1 SSPGNSPDSTGIDS
15 GIIAA
20 SGASISSTA
29 GRLEGG
35 AMAAA
40 PRLADW
46 DKLPADELPA
56 DGAAVLAGIV
66 GGAVLPALAAE
77 SEFFRRSPRATR
89 SVPLACSTL
98 IGFVSTRLAPMR

>member
-40 PRLADW
+40 PRLADS
-46 DKLPADELPA
+46 DELPA